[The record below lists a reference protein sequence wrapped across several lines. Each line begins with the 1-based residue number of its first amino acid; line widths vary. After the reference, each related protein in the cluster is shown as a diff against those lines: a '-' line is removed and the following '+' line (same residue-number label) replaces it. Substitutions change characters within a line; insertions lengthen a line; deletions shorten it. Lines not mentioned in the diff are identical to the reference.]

1 MTEIPL
7 EFHGR
12 PVLTLRQI
20 DRLNRAPKGTAFRA
34 FKAARDRLRPGVDFF
49 RVDAAEQPEW
59 MAQLK
64 AAGLHY
70 ASSVHLVL
78 IAEDGY
84 RALRLDASWPEGG
97 HD

>member
-1 MTEIPL
+1 MPL
-7 EFHGR
+7 EFHGH

-20 DRLNRAPKGTAFRA
+20 DRLNGAPKGSAFRA
-34 FKAARDRLRPGVDFF
+34 FKAARERLRPGVDFF

-59 MAQLK
+59 MERLK

-78 IAEDGY
+78 IARDGY
-84 RALRLDASWPEGG
+84 AALQLDAPWPEGR